1 MSSMQPLN
9 AAFLPFA
16 ATLVFLCLKALLL
29 GTATAAMRG
38 KHKRFI
44 NAEDAVWLGGE
55 AVGLDADPGARI
67 GRSHRND
74 LENLLLFAVLASMYL
89 ALGGPAVAAWIYSG
103 VFLFARFGH
112 TLAYLASRPA
122 LRRNCYML
130 GFFVIL
136 ALAAHCLLMLPRLA

>member
-1 MSSMQPLN
+1 MTGMPPLD

-16 ATLVFLCLKALLL
+16 VTLILLCLKALLL

-44 NAEDAVWLGGE
+44 NAEDAAWLGGE
-55 AVGLDADPGARI
+55 TVGLDADPGARI

-74 LENLLLFAVLASMYL
+74 LENLLLFAVLASIFL
-89 ALGGPAVAAWIYSG
+89 AVGGPTVAAWIYSG
-103 VFLFARFGH
+103 TFLLTRFGH
-112 TLAYLASRPA
+112 TLAYLTTRPA

-136 ALAAHCLLMLPRLA
+136 ALAVHCLLLLARLA